1 MIKAEVSVVGTV
13 MQAVQLKQSQQ
24 GSRFYSVT
32 IETEVAQKEGG
43 VRKVLIGVTAPM
55 ESPVGVER
63 LVNVGQ
69 RVTLSGTLHFRKV
82 QENLYMNMSAKAA
95 APVEET
101 IPMGISGTL
110 EMLGKLGSKM
120 PEVRQGKNNKSFM
133 NFSAFSGEGEGEART
148 YIWVRFVR
156 FASEVEPFFLPKAL
170 LSIKGTLELQYFKD
184 SLSISCRVSE
194 VAPYQKTEKEA
205 PF

>member
-43 VRKVLIGVTAPM
+43 IRKVLIGVTAPM

-82 QENLYMNMSAKAA
+82 
-95 APVEET
+95 
-101 IPMGISGTL
+101 
-110 EMLGKLGSKM
+110 
-120 PEVRQGKNNKSFM
+120 
-133 NFSAFSGEGEGEART
+133 
-148 YIWVRFVR
+148 
-156 FASEVEPFFLPKAL
+156 
-170 LSIKGTLELQYFKD
+170 
-184 SLSISCRVSE
+184 
-194 VAPYQKTEKEA
+194 
-205 PF
+205 